1 MLSINRELTF
11 LPVGSLREDQ
21 AQIGTFMRGWDSGI
35 ARVPLIFH
43 LLLPYLICVLLSRIK
58 GREFS

>member
-1 MLSINRELTF
+1 MVSINRELTF

-21 AQIGTFMRGWDSGI
+21 AHRNFYEGVGQWDNVS
-35 ARVPLIFH
+35 LIFH
-43 LLLPYLICVLLSRIK
+43 LLLPYPICVLPSRIK